1 VNHLGAWVVRRI
13 PLSRRSHIT
22 GFQPQSLGVTEHES
36 ALERDFVMLVRFA
49 DAAARITA
57 QPVTIQF
64 KDQGRMRRYTP
75 DFLVHWSVG
84 EAELVE
90 VKYQVDL
97 RRLGKQLRPR
107 FIAARQWARAH
118 SARFRVATE
127 HSIRTARLGN
137 ARRLLPLRN
146 TWLDPEAVRSVQAA
160 LMSQEQP
167 TLRELLG
174 GLPGERAAVLGT
186 LWRMIA
192 RGALTVDLDVPITLD
207 SRIGLPRGVA
217 AI

>member
-1 VNHLGAWVVRRI
+1 VRRI
-13 PLSRRSHIT
+13 PLGRRSHIT
-22 GFQPQSLGVTEHES
+22 GFHPQSLGVTEHES
-36 ALERDFVMLVRFA
+36 ALERDIVMLVRFA

-64 KDQGRMRRYTP
+64 KNRGRVRRYTP

-107 FIAARQWARAH
+107 FIAARQVGACKQCANSGGHRA
-118 SARFRVATE
+118 
-127 HSIRTARLGN
+127 
-137 ARRLLPLRN
+137 
-146 TWLDPEAVRSVQAA
+146 LDPNSAHAA

-167 TLRELLG
+167 TLGELQS
-174 GLPGERAAVLGT
+174 AVVLGNT
-186 LWRMIA
+186 SGASCTRKVLTPRITSCIA
-192 RGALTVDLDVPITLD
+192 TCHA
-207 SRIGLPRGVA
+207 
-217 AI
+217 